1 MLGGGAEAEAV
12 TQIPDDGGNGGNG
25 GVDGVDSVEAADGEL
40 TAGGEAE
47 RSQDAEL
54 DAGAERGPRERAGVD
69 EQQAGA
75 GAERG
80 PGERAGAEGDQTG
93 AGAERLPEERAGVG
107 SEQAPSR
114 AAGRRRRLRR
124 AYQLICVAT
133 VLFFLPVSF
142 VRLSGDQ
149 YVRSVSTVPAEPVGI
164 VFGAAV
170 SGDTPSPYLASRLDV
185 SLALWRAHKIK
196 VFLVSGDN
204 SAPTY
209 NEPKAMRDYLEARGV
224 PSRLIVLD
232 YAGFD
237 SWETC
242 DRAKRVFGV
251 TRAIVVSQ
259 SFHVPRAVY
268 LCRAAGIEAYGVGDG
283 TAGWRLGHDEYL
295 NDEAREIL
303 AGASAM
309 YQGVFTPNP
318 TFLGPHDSGVAD
330 ALRTA
335 GG

>member
-1 MLGGGAEAEAV
+1 
-12 TQIPDDGGNGGNG
+12 
-25 GVDGVDSVEAADGEL
+25 
-40 TAGGEAE
+40 
-47 RSQDAEL
+47 
-54 DAGAERGPRERAGVD
+54 
-69 EQQAGA
+69 
-75 GAERG
+75 
-80 PGERAGAEGDQTG
+80 
-93 AGAERLPEERAGVG
+93 
-107 SEQAPSR
+107 
-114 AAGRRRRLRR
+114 
-124 AYQLICVAT
+124 

-251 TRAIVVSQ
+251 DRAILVSQ

-295 NDEAREIL
+295 NDSAREIL
-303 AGASAM
+303 AGVSAM
-309 YQGVFTPNP
+309 YQGVFTPKP
-318 TFLGPHDSGVAD
+318 TFLGPREGGIAQ
-330 ALRTA
+330 ALRAA